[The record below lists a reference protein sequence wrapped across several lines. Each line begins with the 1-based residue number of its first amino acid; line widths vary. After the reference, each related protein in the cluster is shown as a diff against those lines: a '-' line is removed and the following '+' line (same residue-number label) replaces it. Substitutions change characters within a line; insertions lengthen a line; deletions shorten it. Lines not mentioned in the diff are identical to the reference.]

1 MILNIKMFNKSA
13 GLLLLLLVVG
23 FGLPTRSTAA
33 TAKEIDVSV
42 QVALER
48 FFQEIEGARE
58 LTGQA
63 KGLLVMPGVIKAG
76 LVVGGQYGEGALLID
91 GKTVDYYNLIAGSY
105 GLQVGAQKTDIIIAF
120 MTDTAL
126 DKFRASQG
134 WEAGVDGNIALVDT
148 GVGRRIDTTT
158 LRDPVVGFV
167 FGVKGLMA
175 DLSLKGAK
183 FTRTDKSR

>member
-1 MILNIKMFNKSA
+1 MQFKISNISVS
-13 GLLLLLLVVG
+13 LLVFLLVAG
-23 FGLPTRSTAA
+23 FGLPTWSTAA

-42 QVALER
+42 GVALDR
-48 FFQEIEGARE
+48 FFQEVEGARE

-120 MTDTAL
+120 MTDAAL
-126 DKFRASQG
+126 EQFRISQG

-148 GVGRRIDTTT
+148 GMGRRVDTTT

>member
-1 MILNIKMFNKSA
+1 MTMQFKITNISVS
-13 GLLLLLLVVG
+13 LLVFLLVAG
-23 FGLPTRSTAA
+23 IGLPTRSTAA
-33 TAKEIDVSV
+33 TAKEIEVSV
-42 QVALER
+42 GVALDR
-48 FFQEIEGARE
+48 FFQEVEGARE
-58 LTGQA
+58 LAGQA

-91 GKTVDYYNLIAGSY
+91 GKTANYYNLIAGSY
-105 GLQVGAQKTDIIIAF
+105 GFQVGAQKTDIIAF

-126 DKFRASQG
+126 DQFRTSQG